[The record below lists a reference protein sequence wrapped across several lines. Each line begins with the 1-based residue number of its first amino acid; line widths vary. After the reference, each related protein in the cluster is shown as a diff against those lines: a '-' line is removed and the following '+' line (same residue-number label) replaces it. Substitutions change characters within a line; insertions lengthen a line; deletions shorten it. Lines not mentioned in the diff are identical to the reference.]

1 MKITP
6 IVAAVFG
13 LSLTAT
19 AASAEMRVVADPSGA
34 PMCVDAAGELAP
46 LSDCAAELEP
56 RDYRLVRDPSGAP
69 MCADQRGQLTPL
81 ASCATQLPASDPY
94 AFYQQVRDPSGAP
107 MCADSQGRLAPLA
120 RCEGSARR
128 GVIGAALAS
137 LAALA
142 GR

>member
-46 LSDCAAELEP
+46 LVACADELEA
-56 RDYRLVRDPSGAP
+56 RDYRVVRDPSGAP
-69 MCADQRGQLTPL
+69 MCADSAGQPAPL

-107 MCADSQGRLAPLA
+107 MCADGEGRLAPLA
-120 RCEGSARR
+120 RCESSARA
-128 GVIGAALAS
+128 GVIAAALGPI
-137 LAALA
+137 AALA